1 MHGHNI
7 TPFLRWSF
15 PASHS
20 RRMVLRLPV
29 NVVVC
34 VVLSVV
40 VCPGVI
46 LYKGARA
53 PGVRMAGWDWAVAI
67 FLTEMM
73 GIGTGM
79 TAVPPAVA
87 VSTVAVLGAGGS
99 EMPHLV
105 AGGAARPGF
114 QVSWAVGT
122 DMAHMTTHGAKVVH
136 VNDWGGGR
144 THWRVL
150 QFGGSRG
157 EGELEEHGG
166 GVLRLQGAVSL
177 ISV

>member
-20 RRMVLRLPV
+20 RRMILCFPV

-34 VVLSVV
+34 VVLSIV
-40 VCPGVI
+40 VCPGIV
-46 LYKGARA
+46 LDKGARA
-53 PGVRMAGWDWAVAI
+53 PGVRVAGWDWAVAI
-67 FLTEMM
+67 LLTEAV
-73 GIGTGM
+73 GIGIGM
-79 TAVPPAVA
+79 TTVPPAVA
-87 VSTVAVLGAGGS
+87 VSAVAVLGAGVS

-105 AGGAARPGF
+105 AGIAARPGL
-114 QVSWAVGT
+114 QVSWAIGT

-144 THWRVL
+144 PRWRVL
-150 QFGGSRG
+150 QFRGS
-157 EGELEEHGG
+157 
-166 GVLRLQGAVSL
+166 
-177 ISV
+177 